1 MSLAAL
7 FVGLLALIF
16 LSVPVILAMGL
27 VGLAAILLTPD
38 LQLALFPQK
47 MFTTLDSYSLLALPF
62 FILAGELM
70 TAGGIS
76 RRLVAFAETLVG
88 HKRGGL
94 AHSTIVSSMIF
105 AGVSGSSTADTTAI
119 GSVLIPAMKERGYKA
134 GYAASLTAVA
144 GTIGAI
150 IPPSMTMIV
159 YGSMANVSIGALF
172 LGGII
177 PGILVGFALMGL
189 VFVHSLDAGKYPE
202 LQRSGQSFSWGRLLR
217 ATVQVWAA
225 LLAPVII
232 IAGILGGVFTAT
244 EAGVIVCVYAFLVS
258 FLVYRTITLKDL
270 PRLLVNAAV
279 MTSMVSGIIGIAGGF
294 GWFLSYSNFNQLV
307 LNGILEITDNR
318 LVIFFMLIGVMLI
331 LTMFV
336 DSMAILIITV
346 PIAVFIAQRFDIDPV
361 HLGLAVVMAT
371 QIGSTTPPV
380 AVLLFVASSIAKCPY
395 RETIRYCLPFIL
407 AEIGVLVLVILA
419 PPLVTWIPSLVLN

>member
-1 MSLAAL
+1 
-7 FVGLLALIF
+7 
-16 LSVPVILAMGL
+16 
-27 VGLAAILLTPD
+27 
-38 LQLALFPQK
+38 
-47 MFTTLDSYSLLALPF
+47 
-62 FILAGELM
+62 M

-76 RRLVAFAETLVG
+76 RRLVGFAETLVG
-88 HKRGGL
+88 HRRGGL

-177 PGILVGFALMGL
+177 PGILVGLALMGL
-189 VFVHSLDAGKYPE
+189 VFIHSLDPVKYPE
-202 LQRSGQSFSWGRLLR
+202 LQKSEQPFNWGRLGQAALK
-217 ATVQVWAA
+217 VWSA

-258 FLVYRTITLKDL
+258 AVIYRTITLADL

-294 GWFLSYSNFNQLV
+294 GWFLAYSNFNQMV
-307 LNGILEITDNR
+307 LNTILEITDSR
-318 LVIFFMLIGVMLI
+318 ILIFFMLIAVMLV

-346 PIAVFIAQRFDIDPV
+346 PIAVFIAQRFDIDPI
-361 HLGLAVVMAT
+361 HLGLAIVMAT

-380 AVLLFVASSIAKCPY
+380 AVLLFVASSIAKCSY
-395 RETIRYCLPFIL
+395 RETIRYCFPFIL
-407 AEIGVLVLVILA
+407 AEIAVLVLVIVVPA
-419 PPLVTWIPSLVLN
+419 LVTWIPSLVF

>member
-1 MSLAAL
+1 MNLGLL
-7 FVGLLALIF
+7 FVGLLVLIF
-16 LSVPVILAMGL
+16 IGVPVILSMGL
-27 VGLAAILLTPD
+27 VGLVAILSTPD

-76 RRLVAFAETLVG
+76 RRLVGFAETLVG
-88 HKRGGL
+88 HRRGGL

-119 GSVLIPAMKERGYKA
+119 GSVLIPAMKERGYKP

-159 YGSMANVSIGALF
+159 YGSMANVSIGSLF

-177 PGILVGFALMGL
+177 PGILVGLALMGL
-189 VFVHSLDAGKYPE
+189 VFIHSLDPAKYPE
-202 LQRSGQSFSWGRLLR
+202 LQKSEQAFDWGRLKR
-217 ATVQVWAA
+217 AAVQVWSA

-258 FLVYRTITLKDL
+258 AVIYRTITLRDL
-270 PRLLVNAAV
+270 PRFLVNAAV
-279 MTSMVSGIIGIAGGF
+279 MTSMVSGIIGIAGGL
-294 GWFLSYSNFNQLV
+294 GWFLAYSNFNQMV
-307 LNGILEITDNR
+307 LNTIIGITDDR
-318 LVIFFMLIGVMLI
+318 LLIFFMLIAVMLV

-346 PIAVFIAQRFDIDPV
+346 PIAVFVAQRFEIDPI
-361 HLGLAVVMAT
+361 HLGLAIVMAT

-407 AEIGVLVLVILA
+407 AEIAVLVLVILI
-419 PPLVTWIPSLVLN
+419 PPLATWIPSLVF